1 MKQFENEELNSST
14 PEWRYWSPTLAV
26 HLFLVCNVNHKT
38 NKITFTV
45 DRLSLY
51 TIIIYHK
58 SKGNPLL
65 LNSSELNGI

>member
-26 HLFLVCNVNHKT
+26 HLFLVCNVNHET

-45 DRLSLY
+45 D
-51 TIIIYHK
+51 
-58 SKGNPLL
+58 
-65 LNSSELNGI
+65 